1 MEKRKTAWKKFFFRY
16 FFLLY
21 FGKAKFFVFFPSIFL
36 LGIQHNF
43 ANFLKTR
50 RRKLCIYYEN
60 INIFVFPLKLNNK
73 KNYRRVRKK
82 EEICNGKF
90 KIASFLL
97 HVFKLLLDS
106 SLPTA
111 YKITIFFEH

>member
-1 MEKRKTAWKKFFFRY
+1 MEKRKTAWKKFFFVI
-16 FFLLY
+16 FFSCISEKQS
-21 FGKAKFFVFFPSIFL
+21 FSFFFSSIFH

-60 INIFVFPLKLNNK
+60 INIFVFPFKLNNK
-73 KNYRRVRKK
+73 KNYRREKKK